1 MKLID
6 VARLLKAE
14 ILCCEELFARE
25 VKTCFACDMVS
36 EMLLHV
42 QSNALLVTSLTN
54 AHILHA
60 AQVMDA
66 LAVVFVGGKK
76 PDVSIIKRS
85 EQSGLPLMST
95 KKLIFECCGLLY
107 AAGIRGD
114 TEDLEDYGQ

>member
-1 MKLID
+1 MNLKD
-6 VARLLKAE
+6 VAQILDAE
-14 ILCCEELFARE
+14 VLCCEDQLERE

-42 QSNALLVTSLTN
+42 KSNTLLITSLTN

-76 PDVSIIKRS
+76 PEESIIKKA
-85 EQSGLPLMST
+85 EQNGIPLMST
-95 KKLIFECCGLLY
+95 KKLIFESCGLLY
-107 AAGIRGD
+107 ENGLRGY
-114 TEDLEDYGQ
+114 E

>member
-1 MKLID
+1 MNLRD
-6 VARLLKAE
+6 VAQLLKAE
-14 ILCCEELFARE
+14 ILSCEELLDRE
-25 VKTCFACDMVS
+25 VITCFACDMIS

-42 QSNALLVTSLTN
+42 QSNALLITSLTN

-76 PDVSIIKRS
+76 PDENIIKKS
-85 EQSGLPLMST
+85 EQIGLPLMST

-114 TEDLEDYGQ
+114 VDDIG